1 MISLQAAPLGAPMV
15 APSHLRKEAATLSDL
30 VCDLQM
36 SLPNTTTPD
45 LWDLL
50 ICKSFAVLGGPSLK
64 PLEGRREGVSTE
76 LVVFPVGPDT
86 STRNIKSLRSRL
98 ESRGYTANEVVAM
111 VGMYRGIGVDS
122 SRQCTTNPHRIDK
135 EYFENLTS
143 FVWGQMDGEWYQCTS
158 KDQPSERFVRMQKKR
173 VGVSPEPA
181 VPKNTNA
188 APINRCDTISMSGM
202 DMSLLDDPMTEG
214 WLTRFAE
221 NEVLFLSAIG
231 DLVQKQRIN
240 SLRRLS
246 VAQ

>member
-1 MISLQAAPLGAPMV
+1 MV
-15 APSHLRKEAATLSDL
+15 APSHLREEAATLSNL
-30 VCDLQM
+30 VCDLQV
-36 SLPNTTTPD
+36 SLPSTTTPD

-76 LVVFPVGPDT
+76 LVAFPVGPDT
-86 STRNIKSLRSRL
+86 SMRNIKSLRTEL

-111 VGMYRGIGVDS
+111 VGMYRGIGVDA

-135 EYFENLTS
+135 EYFENLVS
-143 FVWGQMDGEWYQCTS
+143 YKWGRGDGGWYQCSSTG
-158 KDQPSERFVRMQKKR
+158 QPTERFIRMQKKK
-173 VGVSPEPA
+173 VGVSPEPTPSNVA
-181 VPKNTNA
+181 LTTA
-188 APINRCDTISMSGM
+188 GDRCDTISMGGM

-221 NEVLFLSAIG
+221 NEVLFLSAVS

-240 SLRRLS
+240 SLRRLT